1 MQQES
6 SPEAT
11 DEEMEHMV
19 VVNDSIERLP
29 VQQPSACADKKR
41 NCSKVKSAQ

>member
-11 DEEMEHMV
+11 DQEMEHMV
-19 VVNDSIERLP
+19 VVNNAIERLP
-29 VQQPSACADKKR
+29 V
-41 NCSKVKSAQ
+41 